1 MLLCTI
7 DRDGRKTFFDG
18 PFPGEGRA
26 YPEENFYVSALPTAR
41 KTDPI
46 ILNVECDG
54 GTAHYRGPVTV
65 AYCVEDKPI
74 GLRSTQVCDLTACY
88 EDACFGDTVRLEM
101 GYKNDPIFVP
111 SAEELRAWICLAP
124 VTTHG
129 FWCWAREGSGNA
141 KDKAK
146 ADCLTVKCGDGRDPR
161 TVELERSIV
170 ARIGRSDLIHGS
182 VPPTTSSGGVFAVI
196 DLRLALGLGRALQ
209 QVRLKSDKFGLYY
222 DLDPVGGGY
231 GMLIQSGTTLRWR
244 LVGPYLY
251 SANLLLHAFD
261 KDGKREYEDSS
272 LRKYL
277 LTEAYPQVLDLFQK
291 GALA

>member
-7 DRDGRKTFFDG
+7 ARDGRKTFFDG

-26 YPEENFYVSALPTAR
+26 YPEDDFYVGAPPTAK

-46 ILNVECDG
+46 VLKVECDG
-54 GTAHYRGPVTV
+54 GTARYRGPVTV

-101 GYKNDPIFVP
+101 GYKGDPIFVP

-129 FWCWAREGSGNA
+129 FWCWAREGNCNA
-141 KDKAK
+141 KDKANN
-146 ADCLTVKCGDGRDPR
+146 CLTVKCGDGRDPR
-161 TVELERSIV
+161 TVEYERSV
-170 ARIGRSDLIHGS
+170 VFRIKQSSIIHGS
-182 VPPTTSSGGVFAVI
+182 VSPTTSSGGVFAVI
-196 DLRLALGLGRALQ
+196 DLRLAPELEKALQ
-209 QVRLKSDKFGLYY
+209 QVTSKSDKFGLYY
-222 DLDPVGGGY
+222 DLDPVRGGH
-231 GMLIQSGTTLRWR
+231 GMLIQAGTTLRWR

-261 KDGKREYEDSS
+261 EHGRREYEDSS
-272 LRKYL
+272 LRNYL

-291 GALA
+291 GVLA